1 MRADFFDDFEDRAI
15 PSLIITASSEE
26 EVVDRAAVQMRNAA
40 RVELDRDIFLKSSL
54 ETNDAPAAGAGMIRL
69 SEAIL
74 VNPECWTHSDKR
86 ARRQRSR
93 RGDRPESEILYLIS
107 LMGKTFSCSASGT
120 ALN

>member
-1 MRADFFDDFEDRAI
+1 MISRTGLS
-15 PSLIITASSEE
+15 PSLIITAGSEE
-26 EVVDRAAVQMRNAA
+26 KVVDRAAVQMRNAA
-40 RVELDRDIFLKSSL
+40 RVELDRDIFLKSNL

-86 ARRQRSR
+86 TRRQRSR
-93 RGDRPESEILYLIS
+93 RGDHPESCNS
-107 LMGKTFSCSASGT
+107 LPDQSYGKTFSCSASGT